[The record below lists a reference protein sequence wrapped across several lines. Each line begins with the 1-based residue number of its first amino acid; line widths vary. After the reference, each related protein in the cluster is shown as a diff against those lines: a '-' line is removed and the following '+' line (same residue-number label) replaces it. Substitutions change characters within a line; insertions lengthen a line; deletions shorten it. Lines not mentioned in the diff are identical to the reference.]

1 MCNLMTLTDATQ
13 TTLPAAQWTPLGAGS
28 PDESAE
34 TETDTAEIE
43 TLEAFDDAMLT
54 EELPAQVATNV
65 APVDLDQLYRLH
77 YRRVYGLCLRMTSNP
92 SDAEDLA
99 HDVFI
104 QLFRKLGSFRGES
117 AFTTWLYRI
126 TVNQVLMHF
135 RKKSYRSETV
145 TEDGEMPETV
155 TPLAIRK
162 AQSPMVDKIALLDA
176 VGQLPRGYRTVF
188 ILHDLQ
194 GYEHEE
200 IAGILGISSG
210 TSKSQLHK
218 ARLRMQDLLTAKKE
232 TKGAKETKVKE
243 QPAVAYHTLQI
254 AA

>member
-13 TTLPAAQWTPLGAGS
+13 TTLPAAQWTPLGAGV

-34 TETDTAEIE
+34 PEVDAVELE
-43 TLEAFDDAMLT
+43 TLEAFDDPTLEA
-54 EELPAQVATNV
+54 ELPVEAATNV
-65 APVDLDQLYRLH
+65 APVDLDELYRLH

-104 QLFRKLGSFRGES
+104 QLFRKLDSFRGES

-145 TEDGEMPETV
+145 TEDGEMPETI

-232 TKGAKETKVKE
+232 SKVVS
-243 QPAVAYHTLQI
+243 PAYDALP
-254 AA
+254 AAA

>member
-13 TTLPAAQWTPLGAGS
+13 TTLPAAQWTPLGAGV

-34 TETDTAEIE
+34 PEVNAAELE
-43 TLEAFDDAMLT
+43 TLEKFDDAVLET
-54 EELPAQVATNV
+54 EFPVEPAVNNS
-65 APVDLDQLYRLH
+65 APVDLDELYRLH

-104 QLFRKLGSFRGES
+104 QLFRKLDSFRGES

-155 TPLAIRK
+155 TPITIRR

-232 TKGAKETKVKE
+232 SKTVAA
-243 QPAVAYHTLQI
+243 PAYDALP
-254 AA
+254 AAA